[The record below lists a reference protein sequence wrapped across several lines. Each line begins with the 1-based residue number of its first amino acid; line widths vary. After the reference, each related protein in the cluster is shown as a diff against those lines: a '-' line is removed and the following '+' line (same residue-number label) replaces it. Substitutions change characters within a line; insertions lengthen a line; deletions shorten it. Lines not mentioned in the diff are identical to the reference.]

1 MPEET
6 PGLDISTVPATTP
19 QVAPPALPQDSKL
32 KELLSNLTGRMDT
45 LNASV
50 LEGNTKAD
58 AQKADIKKLADLI
71 MADTTIGFEDFK
83 KKIVSENIPNQIQS
97 KGTGLGALISLFIP
111 DICGDLS
118 ELLGLKREADRENG
132 PKEK

>member
-1 MPEET
+1 MAEET
-6 PGLDISTVPATTP
+6 PGLDIQTTPTSTP
-19 QVAPPALPQDSKL
+19 QVPPPALPQDSKL
-32 KELLSNLTGRMDT
+32 KELLSNLTSRLDT

-58 AQKADIKKLADLI
+58 SQKADIKKLADLI

-97 KGTGLGALISLFIP
+97 KGAGLAGLINLFIP

-118 ELLGLKREADRENG
+118 SLLGLKREAD
-132 PKEK
+132 KEHGDKKE